1 MTPPQNPAPENC
13 GQPNGLSL
21 YIHIP
26 FCQTKCPY
34 CDFNTYQGI
43 ESLLPP
49 YLKALTAELTVWGR
63 ALSHPPVNTIFFG
76 GGTPSYL
83 PPAAVGDILDT
94 VQTAF
99 QLQPNAEIT
108 LEANPGDLTPERAKL
123 LMQQGVNRL
132 SIGIQSLDNGLLALL
147 GRRHDAAQAIAAV
160 HTAQDAG
167 LTNINLDLMYGLPR
181 QSAAQWQDTLRQLT
195 ALHPAHISLYCLT
208 LEAGTPLRR
217 RVEQGQ
223 LPTPDPDLAADQY
236 HYARELLAAR
246 GYRHYEI
253 SNWSRPGQACRHN
266 LAYWQNLPYLGVGPG
281 AHSSLGGWRF
291 WNQDSPRGYIAAVR
305 KWAAAEPPPL
315 PPAAAASCGLTATGA
330 TAGLPVAAATGG
342 LTATAASG
350 GLTATGATGG
360 LTADWLE
367 QAPPIGGYEQ
377 IGPDLAAAETMFL
390 GLRLLDGL
398 DLTAAS
404 TRLGIDLAAKYQTPI
419 AELLD
424 LGLLEQQN
432 HRLRLTGDAYLI
444 ANQAFTRFME

>member
-1 MTPPQNPAPENC
+1 MTPPPQNPAPDTI

-34 CDFNTYQGI
+34 CDFNTYQGL

-49 YLKALTAELTVWGR
+49 YLTALAAELTLWGR
-63 ALSHPPVNTIFFG
+63 IMSRPPVNTIFFG

-99 QLQPNAEIT
+99 QLQPAAEIT
-108 LEANPGDLTPERAKL
+108 LEANPGDLTAERARL
-123 LMQQGVNRL
+123 LLQQGVNRL

-147 GRRHDAAQAIAAV
+147 GRRHNAAQAIAAV
-160 HTAQDAG
+160 HNAQDAG

-208 LEAGTPLRR
+208 LEAGTPLRHW
-217 RVEQGQ
+217 VEQGQ
-223 LPTPDPDLAADQY
+223 LPQPDPDLAADQY
-236 HYARELLAAR
+236 HYARELLAAQ
-246 GYRHYEI
+246 GYQHYEI
-253 SNWSRPGQACRHN
+253 SNWSQPGQACRHN

-291 WNQDSPRGYIAAVR
+291 WNQDSPRGYIAAIQ

-315 PPAAAASCGLTATGA
+315 PTA
-330 TAGLPVAAATGG
+330 
-342 LTATAASG
+342 AASG
-350 GLTATGATGG
+350 GLTATGATADLTVAAALGG
-360 LTADWLE
+360 LTADWLQ

-404 TRLGIDLAAKYQTPI
+404 TRLGINLAAKYQTPI
-419 AELLD
+419 AELLE

-432 HRLRLTGDAYLI
+432 HRLRLTETAYLI
-444 ANQAFTRFME
+444 ANQVFTRFME

>member
-1 MTPPQNPAPENC
+1 MTPPPQNPIPDNI
-13 GQPNGLSL
+13 GQDNGLSL

-34 CDFNTYQGI
+34 CDFNTYQGL

-49 YLKALTAELTVWGR
+49 YLTALAAELTLWGR
-63 ALSHPPVNTIFFG
+63 VLTRPPVNTIFFG

-83 PPAAVGDILDT
+83 PPAAVGDILAA

-99 QLQPNAEIT
+99 QLQPAAEIT
-108 LEANPGDLTPERAKL
+108 LEANPGDLTAERAKL

-132 SIGIQSLDNGLLALL
+132 SIGIQSLDNRLLALL
-147 GRRHDAAQAIAAV
+147 GRRHNAAQAIAAV

-195 ALHPAHISLYCLT
+195 ALNPAHISLYCLT
-208 LEAGTPLRR
+208 LEEGTPLRR

-253 SNWSRPGQACRHN
+253 SNWSRPGQDCRHN

-305 KWAAAEPPPL
+305 EWAEKAPPPL
-315 PPAAAASCGLTATGA
+315 PPAAAAAAGLTVT
-330 TAGLPVAAATGG
+330 
-342 LTATAASG
+342 G

-360 LTADWLE
+360 LTATAATGGLTADWLQ
-367 QAPPIGGYEQ
+367 QAAPIGGYEQ
-377 IGPDLAAAETMFL
+377 IGPELAAAETMFL

-444 ANQAFTRFME
+444 ANQVFTRFME